1 MQMTVRIL
9 LHLFLVLFPY
19 NLLCAQEANN
29 VILSGKIVFERRE
42 NTAAW
47 INSNFNSTKIDT
59 SFKTQNFSC
68 SFKGRE
74 SFYAPGD
81 ENKGSQANLFN
92 FGIAQRNTKYIN
104 LTSRTEKCIKQIIDD
119 EYLINDTLRTIKWK
133 ITSDIREIAGFQ
145 CRKATAVILDSIYV
159 VAFYSDKILFP
170 GGPESFTGLPG
181 MILGVAIPRLHTT
194 WFATKVTPGEVK
206 DEELKP
212 PTRGKKITV
221 KEYQE
226 LVKEIK
232 FKFKEFYGLIKTPE
246 HFIWQTLL

>member
-1 MQMTVRIL
+1 MTKKIMLYL
-9 LHLFLVLFPY
+9 LLGVFPY
-19 NLLCAQEANN
+19 NLLCAQEENN

-42 NTAAW
+42 NIAAW
-47 INSNFNSTKIDT
+47 LNSGFNPTKIDT
-59 SFKTQNFSC
+59 SFKTQNFEYR
-68 SFKGRE
+68 FKGRE
-74 SFYAPGD
+74 SLYMPEEGSKETPIYFFY
-81 ENKGSQANLFN
+81 
-92 FGIAQRNTKYIN
+92 FGLAERNTKYIN
-104 LTSRTEKCIKQIIDD
+104 LNNRSEKSIKQIIDN

-133 ITSDIREIAGFQ
+133 ITSDTREIAGFQ
-145 CRKATAVILDSIYV
+145 CRKATAIIMDSIYV

-206 DEELKP
+206 EEELKP
-212 PTRGKKITV
+212 PTKGKMINE

-232 FKFKEFYGLIKTPE
+232 FKLKEFKGFMKIPE
-246 HFIWQTLL
+246 HYIWQTLL